1 MFTNVTLLHYGC
13 IGSSPVKPTVAITVR
28 TLAVYRQTH
37 CVSSPQHPRRSQK
50 IVRYSRYLAEQL
62 CTAFNVYLELQ
73 RQISCRLD
81 KHLGR
86 DTPNWRMLN
95 SCPVCQYRLEEEP
108 PLLYSIICACDGNN
122 SAKLMDPAVHHGV
135 ERLDPRSGTSSIW
148 LSEPY
153 VDGFADEVG
162 NAQKQS
168 KKSRPT
174 APASSVHDPD
184 DPWIEDLDSGDSS
197 EPKMFAIFKKS
208 GIFITVCRH
217 GFLLTICNMVRS
229 GELMKY
235 PLASLNKLMEVFG
248 KNILYSYDIKC
259 ALEKILLRS
268 SLANCIKELNLQG
281 VVPAFH
287 GHAHNHLCQVQHHSK
302 YKLGAGKEDF
312 ETCEHNATEFHRH
325 QALDEHF
332 RFADMDKYA
341 NLSNFLYNNYVQAL
355 EAIAATSTFLAESPI
370 GPDAPFE
377 TDLADEKTSLEKMS
391 CKQDATSVQV
401 DYVKALVEYDDA
413 LLDLQANCS
422 SKEIGN
428 VRRHHT
434 HTAAK
439 CDQKQKIV
447 EDFECQ
453 MEIDEH
459 WGPDHPE
466 RIQAQSC
473 ITHRLFFKALDDVE
487 RLVVMRLL
495 ELTKLQMNGLGYK
508 LRTQIS
514 KALKSL
520 KNKYAAKMMLPRPP
534 LEWTQIVKY
543 SFLAD
548 DEQIQTKRW
557 ANLLYRQ
564 ASTQYFDG
572 VRAKEEVQRLNV
584 EVGRLMTKIHDDAI
598 YYPSAITALSA
609 EDSPLAS
616 ELSRQWD
623 QLQSLNLWHRQR
635 ICQIQSLHGYSGL
648 LMPGTRLGS
657 AGGVEGYIEG
667 LERHA
672 ADDL

>member
-1 MFTNVTLLHYGC
+1 
-13 IGSSPVKPTVAITVR
+13 
-28 TLAVYRQTH
+28 
-37 CVSSPQHPRRSQK
+37 
-50 IVRYSRYLAEQL
+50 
-62 CTAFNVYLELQ
+62 
-73 RQISCRLD
+73 
-81 KHLGR
+81 
-86 DTPNWRMLN
+86 
-95 SCPVCQYRLEEEP
+95 
-108 PLLYSIICACDGNN
+108 
-122 SAKLMDPAVHHGV
+122 
-135 ERLDPRSGTSSIW
+135 
-148 LSEPY
+148 
-153 VDGFADEVG
+153 
-162 NAQKQS
+162 
-168 KKSRPT
+168 
-174 APASSVHDPD
+174 DPD

-197 EPKMFAIFKKS
+197 EPVSICVDRWRNAAPESRKKMFAIFKKS

-217 GFLLTICNMVRS
+217 GFLLTICDMVRS

-248 KNILYSYDIKC
+248 KNILYGYDIKC

-268 SLANCIKELNLQG
+268 SLANRIKELNLQG

-287 GHAHNHLCQVQHHSK
+287 GHAHNRLCQVQHHSK

-312 ETCEHNATEFHRH
+312 ETCERVFSESNALASETRNATEFHRH

-355 EAIAATSTFLAESPI
+355 EAIATTSTFLAESPI

-377 TDLADEKTSLEKMS
+377 TDLADEKMSLEKMS
-391 CKQDATSVQV
+391 CKQDATSVEV
-401 DYVKALVEYDDA
+401 DYVKAL
-413 LLDLQANCS
+413 DLRANCS

-428 VRRHHT
+428 VRRRHT

-439 CDQKQKIV
+439 RDQKQKVV

-453 MEIDEH
+453 MEIDER

-466 RIQAQSC
+466 RIQAQSR

-495 ELTKLQMNGLGYK
+495 ELTKLQMNGYK

-514 KALKSL
+514 KALKSRATAIRNAL
-520 KNKYAAKMMLPRPP
+520 QRYNKYAAEMMPPRPP
-534 LEWTQIVKY
+534 LEWTQIVEY
-543 SFLAD
+543 SFLAEFD
-548 DEQIQTKRW
+548 LLRDSDGQIQTKRW
-557 ANLLYRQ
+557 ANPLYRQ

-635 ICQIQSLHGYSGL
+635 IRQIQSLRGYSGP
-648 LMPGTRLGS
+648 LMPG
-657 AGGVEGYIEG
+657 
-667 LERHA
+667 
-672 ADDL
+672 